1 MTRAITSVQGRQIY
15 NSRAQLTVEVQV
27 VTDRIHKGRAAA
39 PSGASVGM
47 HETASFPSG
56 GIKEA
61 LETLQD
67 NAGAFVGVDPG
78 DTAAVHDAILSMG
91 SGGYSA
97 VGGSIA
103 YAVSMAAAESS
114 ARYDRIPM
122 YHALGRKESY
132 RLPIPLGNILGG
144 GAHAGAGTPD
154 IQEILVCAPKAGTIQ
169 EAIEINARVHDSLGR
184 LLSERDPRF
193 HRGRG
198 DEGGWAPSVDNETAL
213 KLSARACES
222 LGYTLGDE
230 VALGVDFASSTQYDT
245 HTGTYRYD
253 RAGFEN
259 DAGEQIEYVSDIIR
273 RYRLAYA
280 EDTVHE
286 EAFGDMA
293 EITSR
298 FPDTLIVGDDLTVT
312 NHAIL
317 EKAAGMRSCNA
328 AILKVNQAG
337 TLHDAL
343 LFAQTAQR
351 HHISL
356 ITSHRSGETGNSHM
370 AHVGVATGSMLLK
383 AGVVGGERVAKLNE
397 LLRMSEHDLIQGPAR
412 LS

>member
-1 MTRAITSVQGRQIY
+1 M
-15 NSRAQLTVEVQV
+15 TVEVEV
-27 VTDRIHKGRAAA
+27 VTDHIHKGRAAA
-39 PSGASVGM
+39 PSGASVGI
-47 HETASFPSG
+47 HETVSFPPG
-56 GIKEA
+56 GPKEA
-61 LETLQD
+61 LKILQD
-67 NAGAFVGVDPG
+67 NADAFVGIDPA
-78 DTAAVHDAILSMG
+78 DTAAIHDTILSMG
-91 SGGYSA
+91 DGRYST

-114 ARYDRIPM
+114 AMYDHIPM

-132 RLPIPLGNILGG
+132 RLPVPLGNILGG
-144 GAHAGAGTPD
+144 GAHAGTGTPD
-154 IQEILVCAPKAGTIQ
+154 IQEILVCAPEAETIQ
-169 EAIEINARVHDSLGR
+169 EAIRINASVHSRLGQ

-213 KLSARACES
+213 ELSAKACES
-222 LGYTLGDE
+222 LGYTLGRE

-245 HTGTYRYD
+245 RTSTYRYD
-253 RAGFEN
+253 RANFEN
-259 DAGEQIEYVSDIIR
+259 DAGDQIEYVSDIIR
-273 RYRLAYA
+273 RYHLAYA
-280 EDTVHE
+280 EDAVHE
-286 EAFGDMA
+286 EAFEDMA

-317 EKAAGMRSCNA
+317 EKAAGMGSCNA

-337 TLHDAL
+337 SLHDAL

-351 HHISL
+351 CRISL
-356 ITSHRSGETGNSHM
+356 ITSHRSGETENSHIT
-370 AHVGVATGSMLLK
+370 HVGIATDSVLLK

-397 LLRMSEHDLIQGPAR
+397 LLRISEHDLIQGPAR
-412 LS
+412 LT